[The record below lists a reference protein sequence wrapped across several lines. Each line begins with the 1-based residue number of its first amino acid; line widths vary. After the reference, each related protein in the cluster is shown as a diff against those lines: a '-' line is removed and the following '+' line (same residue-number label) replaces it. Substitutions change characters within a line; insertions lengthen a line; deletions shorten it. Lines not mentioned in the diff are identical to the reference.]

1 MASTGNRGMTGG
13 MGGTETQ
20 QRPTGNFGPTTGQ
33 TQGGSTSTGT
43 GGTFGAVKDKAR
55 EAASDASDVVSQV
68 KDKAQEFASDVASRA
83 GDAWDTTRQQ
93 VQNYANLQYQNS
105 LFSSANTTYQSYTQ
119 TIKSGA
125 QAQYTSL
132 ANKVFLYPWTRARG
146 TSLALH
152 TFEWWPSK
160 DESPDEE
167 RGVFPA
173 AARVGDAETNYVP
186 RV

>member
-68 KDKAQEFASDVASRA
+68 KDKAQEFASDVAGRA
-83 GDAWDTTRQQ
+83 GDAWDATRQQ
-93 VQNYANLQYQNS
+93 VQNYASTVANTAENAWDEFGGFVRRYPVAS
-105 LFSSANTTYQSYTQ
+105 LTVAFGVGFLMAEALSANWDSRRWWMYQRHN
-119 TIKSGA
+119 G
-125 QAQYTSL
+125 
-132 ANKVFLYPWTRARG
+132 
-146 TSLALH
+146 
-152 TFEWWPSK
+152 
-160 DESPDEE
+160 
-167 RGVFPA
+167 
-173 AARVGDAETNYVP
+173 
-186 RV
+186 